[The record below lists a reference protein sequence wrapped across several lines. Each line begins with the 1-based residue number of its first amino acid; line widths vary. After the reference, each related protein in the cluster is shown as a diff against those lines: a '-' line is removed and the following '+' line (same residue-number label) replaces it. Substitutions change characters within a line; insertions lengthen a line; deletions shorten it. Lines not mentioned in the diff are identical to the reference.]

1 MDHSL
6 LDGVLL
12 VLAASAVAVMLL
24 RRIGL
29 PPILGYLV
37 VGILMGPHV
46 LGVVPDDAT
55 IHTLAEV
62 GVVFLLF
69 TIGLEFSFSSF
80 VSMRGTVLGL
90 GGAQVLLSGLAG
102 VAVAHWL
109 GMDLVAS
116 LIVGGA
122 LAMSSTALV
131 VKQLA
136 EQLELQ
142 ERHGR
147 IAVGILLFQDLAVVP
162 FLVAIPLVAQG
173 VEGMLLPAMGAALA
187 KAVLVFVIMLVIGRW
202 LLRPLFRFVAASR
215 YAEIFTLAVLVVSLA
230 AAWLTHAFGLSL
242 ALGAFLAGMM
252 LAETEYR
259 HQVET
264 DIRPFRDVL
273 LGLFF
278 ITIGIQLDVSALP
291 AAWGEILLVVLGL
304 VVGKG
309 VLIVALTRIAG
320 HTMPTAVRSGMILAQ
335 GGEFGLAVMLL
346 AMQQGVVA
354 PADTQTLLAAVI
366 FSMMIAPLFIR
377 ASARAAR
384 LLPSGASTLRPTRED
399 ELEQVVSTLHGHVII
414 CGFGRTGQHLA
425 GFLLSEGFDYVAL
438 DLDPQLVAE
447 AWEAGEPVY
456 FGDSTQLSMLEA
468 AGLGRARA
476 LVITFG
482 NTYPAEQIIK
492 AVRGVRSDIP
502 IIVRSYDDSR
512 LEQLEEI
519 GATEVVPETVESSM
533 MLATHILLRLGVE
546 RDVVLQMVETARDNR
561 YRGLRTFFAGSSPE
575 TRPGDVPRLAT
586 VPLAR
591 GSYAIDRRLGELGLE
606 ALGVSVKLV
615 RRQGI
620 RGAEPG
626 PDMRLRRG
634 DVLVIRGSVE
644 SLQRARAR
652 VLRG

>member
-187 KAVLVFVIMLVIGRW
+187 KAALVFVIMLVIGRW

-304 VVGKG
+304 VIGKG

-354 PADTQTLLAAVI
+354 PADTQALLAAVI
-366 FSMMIAPLFIR
+366 LSMMIAPLFIR
-377 ASARAAR
+377 ASGRLAR
-384 LLPSGASTLRPTRED
+384 LWPSGASTRRPTRED
-399 ELEQVVSTLHGHVII
+399 ELEQAVSTLRGHVII

-512 LEQLEEI
+512 LEQLEDI

-586 VPLAR
+586 VPLVR
-591 GSYAIDRRLGELGLE
+591 GSYAIDRRLGELGLDE
-606 ALGVSVKLV
+606 LGVSVKLV

-634 DVLVIRGSVE
+634 DVLVIRGTTQ
-644 SLQRARAR
+644 SLERARTR
-652 VLRG
+652 LLRG

>member
-187 KAVLVFVIMLVIGRW
+187 KAALVFVIMLVIGRW

-354 PADTQTLLAAVI
+354 PADTQALLAAVI
-366 FSMMIAPLFIR
+366 LSMMIAPLFIR
-377 ASARAAR
+377 ASGRLAR
-384 LLPSGASTLRPTRED
+384 LWPSGTSTRRPTRED
-399 ELEQVVSTLHGHVII
+399 ELEQAVGTLRGHVII

-512 LEQLEEI
+512 LEQLEDI

-586 VPLAR
+586 VPLVR
-591 GSYAIDRRLGELGLE
+591 GSYAIDRRLGELGLDE
-606 ALGVSVKLV
+606 LGVSVKLV

-634 DVLVIRGSVE
+634 DVLVIRGTTQ
-644 SLQRARAR
+644 SLERARTR
-652 VLRG
+652 LLRG